1 MKRGRWARW
10 GVLAACW
17 ALGCHSDGTQPVGP
31 PADLRPSG
39 GNGQNWY
46 FNNPLPAPLS
56 VVVSDLD
63 GRPVPGVVVTWA
75 VESGGGAV
83 SSLQSTTGVN
93 GVASSNDSLGSA
105 TVQRVS
111 AAVNGVPG
119 AASFTE
125 VATAPP
131 TSGAVS
137 LQNIAFNPDSLVVQS
152 GDTVT
157 WTWND
162 GAIQHNV
169 TFTSGPARPPDS
181 PTKSTGTFAPQFTTA
196 GKYDYHCTL
205 HGAMTGTVVVV
216 H

>member
-1 MKRGRWARW
+1 
-10 GVLAACW
+10 
-17 ALGCHSDGTQPVGP
+17 
-31 PADLRPSG
+31 
-39 GNGQNWY
+39 
-46 FNNPLPAPLS
+46 
-56 VVVSDLD
+56 VVVRDLD
-63 GRPVPGVVVTWA
+63 GRAVPGVVVTWT

-83 SSLQSTTGVN
+83 GPLESTTGVN
-93 GVASSNDSLGSA
+93 GVASTNDSVGSA

-111 AAVNGVPG
+111 AAVSGVPS

-125 VATAPP
+125 VATTPP

-152 GDTVT
+152 GGTVT

-169 TFTSGPARPPDS
+169 TFTGGPARPPDS
-181 PTKSTGTFAPQFTTA
+181 PTDSTGTFAAQFTTA
-196 GKYDYHCTL
+196 GKYGYRCTR
-205 HGAMTGTVVVV
+205 HSTMNGTVVVV